1 MHRFLSVF
9 CGILLV
15 CMGMQA
21 QDFSPKQTYSIFS
34 ANGLAIDNQGSMAN
48 ESGIFLSHASANSAS
63 QAWQFIKVSENV
75 YNIVNVMSGLA
86 IDNAS
91 GNAEQPAIQW
101 SYDRSNINQQW
112 VVERVDADTYTFT
125 CLASNMRLG
134 YRDAAQFGEPLY
146 QLKPNDTQRQKW
158 TVKKCSVKASTI
170 AFKTHSDNDWEN
182 QNIIGINKLPYR
194 STFTPFASVDELRSD
209 ASFRKPWLNA
219 RSSRIMS
226 LNGKWKFHW
235 SPSPESRPVRF
246 YANNYDTGSWA
257 EIDVPS
263 NWEMLG
269 YGTPIYTNVVY
280 PIHNNPPFVEPQNG
294 YTVVNEPNA
303 VGSYV
308 RRFTLPAEWK
318 GKEVFVH
325 FNGVYSAFYVWV
337 NGKRVGYSQNST
349 NDARFD
355 ITRYVKQGVNT
366 IAVEV
371 YRWSDGSYLEDQ
383 DMFRLSG
390 IYRDVFLVATPKV
403 QLADVALSSQFAGG
417 NLAKAKLVVG
427 AELAGHGT
435 KPNATVRVTLLDT
448 DGNALDKRSAQIAG
462 KGEIAIDVA
471 NPALWTAETP
481 NLYTVIVETL
491 NTKGEVL
498 EATSL
503 KHGFRKIEIK
513 NNKLYINDMLTLL
526 KGANR
531 HETHPQYGKAV
542 PVESIEQDVVLFKRH
557 NLNTVRTSHYPNDPR
572 SYALYDYYGLYV
584 IDEAN
589 QECHGN
595 HSLSRN
601 PDWEKA
607 YVDRAVSLVQRDK
620 NHPSV
625 VIWSLGNES
634 GGGCNIEAEYKAVR
648 ALDPRP
654 IHYEGQNEVADIDS
668 HMYPSIEAMMKMD
681 QNGAQKPYILCEYAH
696 AMGNAIGN
704 LEEYWDY
711 IEYQSKRMI
720 GGCIWDWVDQ
730 SLNKPGEPKENLYY
744 GGSFGDVP
752 NDADFCA
759 NGIVTA
765 DRRITPKL
773 LEVKKVYQ
781 YVSFDLAADGKSVT
795 LHNRYTALNLKDF
808 GLKYAIYRNGKLVAQ
823 HTAAL
828 PDCAPTK
835 RCTVDLQLPEID
847 HDGEYF
853 IDFDLL
859 LGNDCTWA
867 KAGYSI
873 ASEQVALR
881 TVGHKLGAPTVAENA
896 PFKIHKEHGSGK
908 NIIVISTGDAKITF
922 DAKRGYLT
930 ALNYGGKE
938 ILHRLKGF
946 ELNWYRSISN
956 DGREWQNTTTTLG
969 EFVCHLD
976 EAANTVIVKSA
987 FTTQVGE
994 VSIPH
999 TISYTIYPGGTID
1012 VDASFTTG
1020 EKVTVPRLSLQSL
1033 LSPSLENVTY
1043 YGRGPIENY
1052 PDRKNAAF
1060 VGLYSTTVSDM
1071 REYYVRA
1078 QSMGSRTDTRWFTL
1092 TDDLDSG
1099 IKITADGTLQFS
1111 ALHYTDADL
1120 WDVRYGHLLPTIE
1133 RHEVVLNID
1142 CQYRGIGNASCGP
1155 GPRQKYEIAP
1165 DTTHT
1170 MRFRIE
1176 SVKGQVITH

>member
-1 MHRFLSVF
+1 MRRISLAL
-9 CGILLV
+9 CNLLLL
-15 CMGMQA
+15 CLNIQA
-21 QDFSPKQTYSIFS
+21 QEFDPKQTYSIFS
-34 ANGLAIDNQGSMAN
+34 ANGLALDNQGSMTS
-48 ESGIFLSHASANSAS
+48 ESGIFLSHSVANKAS
-63 QAWQFIKVSENV
+63 QAWQFIKVGDNV
-75 YNIVNVMSGLA
+75 YNILNAESGMA
-86 IDNAS
+86 VDNAS

-101 SYDRSNINQQW
+101 SHDRGNLNQQW
-112 VVERVDADTYTFT
+112 IVERVADDTYTLT
-125 CLASNMRLG
+125 CKASNMRLG
-134 YRDAAQFGEPLY
+134 YRDAAQFGEPIY
-146 QLKPNDTQRQKW
+146 QLKPNATDRQKW
-158 TVKKCSVKASTI
+158 IIKKCSVKVNAIT
-170 AFKTHSDNDWEN
+170 FKTQSNNDWEN

-194 STFTPFASVDELRSD
+194 STFTPFASVDELRGD
-209 ASFRKPWLNA
+209 ASFAKPWINA
-219 RSSRIMS
+219 NSSRTMS

-235 SPSPESRPVRF
+235 SPSPEARPAKF
-246 YANNYDTGSWA
+246 FAPNYNTDKWD

-280 PIHNNPPFVEPQNG
+280 PIHNNPPFIEPQNG
-294 YTVVNEPNA
+294 YTIVNEPNA

-308 RRFTLPAEWK
+308 RQFTMPAEWK

-355 ITRYVKQGVNT
+355 ITRFVKKGVNT

-403 QLADVALSSQFAGG
+403 QLADVALSSQFVGG
-417 NLAKAKLVVG
+417 DLAKAKLVVG
-427 AELAGHGT
+427 TELAGHGT
-435 KPNATVRVTLLDT
+435 KANATVRVTLLDT
-448 DGNALDKRSAQIAG
+448 KGKTVDSRSAQIAG

-491 NTKGEVL
+491 NAKGEVL

-595 HSLSRN
+595 HSLTRN

-668 HMYPSIEAMMKMD
+668 HMYPSIESMMKMD
-681 QNGAQKPYILCEYAH
+681 QNGAQKPYVLCEYAH

-711 IEYQSKRMI
+711 IEYHSKRMI

-730 SLNKPGEPKENLYY
+730 SLNKYGEPKENLYY

-781 YVSFDLAADGKSVT
+781 YVSFALAADGKSVT
-795 LHNRYTALNLKDF
+795 LHNRYIALNLKDF
-808 GLKYAIYRNGKLVAQ
+808 GLKYAIYRNGKLVSQ

-835 RCTVDLQLPEID
+835 RCTVALQLPETTD
-847 HDGEYF
+847 DGEYF
-853 IDFDLL
+853 IDFDLV
-859 LGNDCTWA
+859 LGNDCPWA

-873 ASEQVALR
+873 AAEQVALR
-881 TVGHKLGAPTVAENA
+881 TADLSLKAAAVAENA

-908 NIIVISTGDAKITF
+908 NIIVINTGDAKITF

-930 ALNYGGKE
+930 GLNYGGKE
-938 ILHRLKGF
+938 MLHRMKGF
-946 ELNWYRSISN
+946 EFNWYRSISN
-956 DGREWQNTTTTLG
+956 DGREWQNTTTTPD
-969 EFVCHLD
+969 EFGYRLD
-976 EAANTVIVKSA
+976 EETNTVIVVSTH
-987 FTTQVGE
+987 TTQVGDA
-994 VSIPH
+994 SIPY
-999 TISYTIYPGGTID
+999 TLRYTIYPGGTID
-1012 VDASFTTG
+1012 IDASFTTG
-1020 EKVTVPRLSLQSL
+1020 EKVSVPRLSLQSL
-1033 LSPSLENVTY
+1033 LSPRLENVTY

-1060 VGLYSTTVSDM
+1060 VGLYNTTVSAM
-1071 REYYVRA
+1071 REHYVRA
-1078 QSMGSRTDTRWFTL
+1078 QSMGSRTDTRWLTL
-1092 TDDLDSG
+1092 TDDLGSG

-1111 ALHYTDADL
+1111 ALHYTDVDL

-1133 RHEVVLNID
+1133 RKEVVLNID

-1155 GPRQKYEIAP
+1155 GPRKKYEIAP
-1165 DTTHT
+1165 NTTHS

-1176 SVKGQVITH
+1176 SVKGM

>member
-9 CGILLV
+9 CSILLV

-34 ANGLAIDNQGSMAN
+34 ANGLAVDNQGSMAN

-235 SPSPESRPVRF
+235 SPSPESRPMKF
-246 YANNYDTGSWA
+246 YANNYDTGNWA

-448 DGNALDKRSAQIAG
+448 KGNAIDKRSAQIAG

-471 NPALWTAETP
+471 NPALWTAEAP
-481 NLYTVIVETL
+481 NLYAVIVETL
-491 NTKGEVL
+491 NAKGEVL

-542 PVESIEQDVVLFKRH
+542 PVESIEQDVVLFKRY

-720 GGCIWDWVDQ
+720 GGCIWDWVDH
-730 SLNKPGEPKENLYY
+730 SLNKYGEPKENLYY

-781 YVSFDLAADGKSVT
+781 YVDFKQMPDGKLRIRNRYAFISLDGFQLSYSLLRDGQTIQSGIVTLPAIAAGDSAFIDMPATAPEAAGMYHLNLSLRLRKHTTWAQAGHEVAAEQIALGGVPVVEPMELAAAQPLTAEDKDGKLLIQGKEFAVSFDKKSG
-795 LHNRYTALNLKDF
+795 ALSQIT
-808 GLKYAIYRNGKLVAQ
+808 Y
-823 HTAAL
+823 
-828 PDCAPTK
+828 
-835 RCTVDLQLPEID
+835 
-847 HDGEYF
+847 
-853 IDFDLL
+853 
-859 LGNDCTWA
+859 
-867 KAGYSI
+867 
-873 ASEQVALR
+873 
-881 TVGHKLGAPTVAENA
+881 
-896 PFKIHKEHGSGK
+896 SGK
-908 NIIVISTGDAKITF
+908 NMLAPQE
-922 DAKRGYLT
+922 R
-930 ALNYGGKE
+930 ALGGSF
-938 ILHRLKGF
+938 LFNG
-946 ELNWYRSISN
+946 YRSISN
-956 DGREWQNTTTTLG
+956 DRRGNLGTAIQTKDVQLNKTQKGDTVVVCVIQN
-969 EFVCHLD
+969 V
-976 EAANTVIVKSA
+976 SA
-987 FTTQVGE
+987 GHNARTQVPVQTSYRITPNGHIE
-994 VSIPH
+994 VECSMGN
-999 TISYTIYPGGTID
+999 TQNQD
-1012 VDASFTTG
+1012 FA
-1020 EKVTVPRLSLQSL
+1020 RLGLQAVL
-1033 LSPSLENVTY
+1033 DGSLEQVEWL
-1043 YGRGPIENY
+1043 GHGPIENY
-1052 PDRKNAAF
+1052 PDRQDAAF
-1060 VGLYSTTVSDM
+1060 VGRYHNTVTGM
-1071 REYYVRA
+1071 AEKYIKPM
-1078 QSMGSRTDTRWFTL
+1078 SMGERWGVNWRTL
-1092 TDDLDSG
+1092 TDKQGHGLRVRLLAG
-1099 IKITADGTLQFS
+1099 NLGFS
-1111 ALHYTDADL
+1111 ALHYSDEEMWQVKYHHQL
-1120 WDVRYGHLLPTIE
+1120 KSICRP
-1133 RHEVVLNID
+1133 EVVLHLD
-1142 CQYRGIGNASCGP
+1142 AAMRGLGNASCGP
-1155 GPRQKYEIAP
+1155 GPLQKYEL
-1165 DTTHT
+1165 TEKSYSYT
-1170 MRFRIE
+1170 FVIE
-1176 SVKGQVITH
+1176 PVK

>member
-1 MHRFLSVF
+1 M
-9 CGILLV
+9 
-15 CMGMQA
+15 
-21 QDFSPKQTYSIFS
+21 
-34 ANGLAIDNQGSMAN
+34 
-48 ESGIFLSHASANSAS
+48 
-63 QAWQFIKVSENV
+63 

-235 SPSPESRPVRF
+235 SPSPESRPMKF

-448 DGNALDKRSAQIAG
+448 NGNAVDKRSAQIAG

-542 PVESIEQDVVLFKRH
+542 PGESIEQDVVLFKRH

-759 NGIVTA
+759 NGIITA
-765 DRRITPKL
+765 DRRITPT
-773 LEVKKVYQ
+773 VK
-781 YVSFDLAADGKSVT
+781 
-795 LHNRYTALNLKDF
+795 
-808 GLKYAIYRNGKLVAQ
+808 
-823 HTAAL
+823 
-828 PDCAPTK
+828 
-835 RCTVDLQLPEID
+835 
-847 HDGEYF
+847 
-853 IDFDLL
+853 
-859 LGNDCTWA
+859 
-867 KAGYSI
+867 
-873 ASEQVALR
+873 
-881 TVGHKLGAPTVAENA
+881 
-896 PFKIHKEHGSGK
+896 
-908 NIIVISTGDAKITF
+908 
-922 DAKRGYLT
+922 
-930 ALNYGGKE
+930 
-938 ILHRLKGF
+938 LHR
-946 ELNWYRSISN
+946 N
-956 DGREWQNTTTTLG
+956 
-969 EFVCHLD
+969 
-976 EAANTVIVKSA
+976 
-987 FTTQVGE
+987 
-994 VSIPH
+994 
-999 TISYTIYPGGTID
+999 
-1012 VDASFTTG
+1012 
-1020 EKVTVPRLSLQSL
+1020 SL
-1033 LSPSLENVTY
+1033 
-1043 YGRGPIENY
+1043 R
-1052 PDRKNAAF
+1052 
-1060 VGLYSTTVSDM
+1060 
-1071 REYYVRA
+1071 
-1078 QSMGSRTDTRWFTL
+1078 
-1092 TDDLDSG
+1092 
-1099 IKITADGTLQFS
+1099 
-1111 ALHYTDADL
+1111 
-1120 WDVRYGHLLPTIE
+1120 
-1133 RHEVVLNID
+1133 
-1142 CQYRGIGNASCGP
+1142 
-1155 GPRQKYEIAP
+1155 
-1165 DTTHT
+1165 
-1170 MRFRIE
+1170 
-1176 SVKGQVITH
+1176 